1 VHTQDCVI
9 WLHNCRRDLR
19 ASPRGE
25 TELGFLAV
33 IDGQALEQ
41 EARETRASASTA
53 RVESHES
60 LESSA
65 IVCQLTHTIE
75 NQVHNFLTNGVVAT
89 GEIVGGVFLT
99 GDQLLWVEQLTVSA
113 SADLIDHSWLQ
124 VHEHATRHVL
134 ASTSLGEESVERVI
148 TSTDGFVAWH
158 LTIRLDAMLQ
168 AEQFP
173 ASVSNLDTALA
184 NVDADALTHN
194 LRLLFDF

>member
-1 VHTQDCVI
+1 M
-9 WLHNCRRDLR
+9 
-19 ASPRGE
+19 
-25 TELGFLAV
+25 
-33 IDGQALEQ
+33 
-41 EARETRASASTA
+41 
-53 RVESHES
+53 
-60 LESSA
+60 
-65 IVCQLTHTIE
+65 
-75 NQVHNFLTNGVVAT
+75 AT

-184 NVDADALTHN
+184 NVDADALTHVS
-194 LRLLFDF
+194 RLLFDF